1 MKSWKTTTAG
11 VVAGLGIIATQVSYL
26 LDNDVLTTFSI
37 EACFAALGIMG
48 IGFFAR
54 DNKVTSETVGAKWPA
69 RFTLLFSLVARIKQR
84 DCACWQALQCSLSGR
99 SADENLKQAPMRL
112 IV

>member
-54 DNKVTSETVGAKWPA
+54 DNKVTSETAGAK
-69 RFTLLFSLVARIKQR
+69 
-84 DCACWQALQCSLSGR
+84 
-99 SADENLKQAPMRL
+99 
-112 IV
+112 